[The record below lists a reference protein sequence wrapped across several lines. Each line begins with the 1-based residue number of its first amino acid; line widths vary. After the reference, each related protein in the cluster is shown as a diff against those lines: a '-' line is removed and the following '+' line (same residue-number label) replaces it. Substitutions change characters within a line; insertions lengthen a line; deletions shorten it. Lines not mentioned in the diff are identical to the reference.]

1 MGIINVTADSFSADG
16 VLGDPAIAVE
26 LGRGMEEAGADIV
39 DVGGMSS
46 RPGHQEISLDEEL
59 TRVMNVVPGLRAAV
73 AVPISID
80 TYRYEVAQAAVAG
93 GATIINDIWGLQ
105 REPRLAEL
113 AAQTGSGLVLMHN
126 QDHTTYEDLVPDIIE
141 SLGRSVAVAESAGVP
156 PDAIIVDPGIGFG
169 KSAEQNLEVLRRLD
183 ALKVLGLPILLGTS
197 RKSTIGRVLGLP
209 VEDRLEGTAATVAL
223 GIAGGADIVRVHDVG
238 PMVRVARMS
247 DAVVRGGWTDPG
259 GGGVRA
265 YLALGSNL
273 GEREANLE
281 FARTELPT
289 AGVHIVAVSS
299 VEETEPVGGVAQP
312 MFLNQVLEVD
322 TDHPPGALLRVC
334 KEIESRAGR
343 RPGGERWGPRE
354 LDIDI
359 LLYGHLKID
368 SPELQIPHPELV
380 RREFLLR
387 ELHEINPRLTDALP
401 GVTVQQLDP
410 SSPSYPPTPKR

>member
-1 MGIINVTADSFSADG
+1 
-16 VLGDPAIAVE
+16 
-26 LGRGMEEAGADIV
+26 
-39 DVGGMSS
+39 
-46 RPGHQEISLDEEL
+46 
-59 TRVMNVVPGLRAAV
+59 
-73 AVPISID
+73 
-80 TYRYEVAQAAVAG
+80 
-93 GATIINDIWGLQ
+93 
-105 REPRLAEL
+105 
-113 AAQTGSGLVLMHN
+113 
-126 QDHTTYEDLVPDIIE
+126 
-141 SLGRSVAVAESAGVP
+141 
-156 PDAIIVDPGIGFG
+156 
-169 KSAEQNLEVLRRLD
+169 
-183 ALKVLGLPILLGTS
+183 
-197 RKSTIGRVLGLP
+197 
-209 VEDRLEGTAATVAL
+209 
-223 GIAGGADIVRVHDVG
+223 
-238 PMVRVARMS
+238 
-247 DAVVRGGWTDPG
+247 
-259 GGGVRA
+259 VRA

-299 VEETEPVGGVAQP
+299 VEETEPFGGVAQP

-401 GVTVQQLDP
+401 GVTVQQQLRRTEKEDQLDP